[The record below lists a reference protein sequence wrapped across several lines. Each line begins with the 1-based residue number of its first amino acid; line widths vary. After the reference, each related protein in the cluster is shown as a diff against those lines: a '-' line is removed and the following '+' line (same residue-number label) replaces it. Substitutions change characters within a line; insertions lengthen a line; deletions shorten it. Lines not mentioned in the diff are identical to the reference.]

1 MNKNIKAVCREI
13 KQGTNLE
20 MNIPNYFNRLVTVYE
35 EYATLNLTMN
45 YYTYYENY
53 LESTFVKSSDEK
65 KVLDEINTLIKDF
78 ILSDFTGAKFS
89 GAKMEEGIKR
99 VDSIRNFIT
108 KQMQIL
114 TSYTDI
120 FLVYE
125 YVLERMQYRYTDSFD
140 IVADEEFATEIF
152 NYIFAVQDNMI
163 INDKIKEVLGELP
176 VRMTKNK
183 YFDLLRDSIS
193 IYKNGD
199 KESLD
204 NYLYI
209 LETATTLYE
218 ADDMKDTYVNL
229 LDIKNEFEALD
240 YGNLSKEQFD
250 IYADKLKNVT
260 IFMNDRVDFY
270 YGLQEIVNYL
280 YTILLVTPYAYMDGG
295 YRLEGMEGSMKYLIL
310 PPGQDDNIC
319 YEIIRDINNL
329 FIGESKDLED
339 TEEKLSKLEG
349 IQEKLWDEIL
359 ILEPTLDDISMS
371 YEKVVNGLML
381 TPIYKSLKY
390 AQNLLSNSI
399 FIELNQEDK
408 DGIADEIY
416 IKKVQDE
423 LVLKLSELFNKSSKQ
438 VVRGIMA
445 STLNKMPVFFNTSEE
460 IINYIKNSLSQ
471 CSDLAE
477 KMASI
482 EIIKDM
488 CEI

>member
-1 MNKNIKAVCREI
+1 MNKNMKTVCKEI
-13 KQGTNLE
+13 KQGNNLE
-20 MNIPNYFNRLVTVYE
+20 MNLPNYFNRLVTLYE

-53 LESTFVKSSDEK
+53 LESTFVKSKDEK
-65 KVLDEINTLIKDF
+65 IVLDEVNTIIKEF
-78 ILSDFTGAKFS
+78 VLSDFS
-89 GAKMEEGIKR
+89 GDRMEEGVQR
-99 VDSIRNFIT
+99 VDKIRNFIT

-125 YVLERMQYRYTDSFD
+125 YVLERIQYRYTDTIELVD
-140 IVADEEFATEIF
+140 DEEFATEIF

-176 VRMTKNK
+176 VRMTKSK

-199 KESLD
+199 RTSLD

-209 LETATTLYE
+209 LETATSLYE
-218 ADDMKDTYVNL
+218 VEGMEATYVNL
-229 LDIKNEFEALD
+229 FDAKNEFESLD
-240 YGNLSKEQFD
+240 YTNLSKEQFE
-250 IYADKLKNVT
+250 IYAEKLKNVT
-260 IFMNDRVDFY
+260 IYMSDRVDFY

-295 YRLEGMEGSMKYLIL
+295 YRLEGMEGNMKYLIL
-310 PPGQDDNIC
+310 PPGQNENIC
-319 YEIIRDINNL
+319 HEIISDINNL
-329 FIGESKDLED
+329 FHGESKDLDD

-349 IQEKLWDEIL
+349 IGEKLWDEIL
-359 ILEPTLDDISMS
+359 ILEPTLDDISIS

-381 TPIYKSLKY
+381 SPIYESLKIS
-390 AQNLLSNSI
+390 QNLLSNSL
-399 FIELNQEDK
+399 FIELNQEEN
-408 DGIADEIY
+408 DGIADDEY

-423 LVLKLSELFNKSSKQ
+423 LISKLTELFNKSSKQ

-445 STLNKMPVFFNTSEE
+445 CTLNKMPVFFNTSEE
-460 IINYIKNSLSQ
+460 IINYIKNSLMQ
-471 CSDLAE
+471 CSDKAE

-482 EIIKDM
+482 EIIKDL

>member
-1 MNKNIKAVCREI
+1 MNRNMKTICKEI
-13 KQGTNLE
+13 KQGNNLD
-20 MNIPNYFNRLVTVYE
+20 MNIPNYFNRLVTLYE

-53 LESTFVKSSDEK
+53 LESTFVKTSDEK
-65 KVLDEINTLIKDF
+65 KVLDEMNSIIKEF
-78 ILSDFTGAKFS
+78 ILTDFS
-89 GAKMEEGIKR
+89 GEKMEEGVQR
-99 VDSIRNFIT
+99 VDKIRNNIT

-125 YVLERMQYRYTDSFD
+125 YVLERLQYRYQDTIDLVD
-140 IVADEEFATEIF
+140 DEEFATEIF
-152 NYIFAVQDNMI
+152 NYIFAVQDNMV

-183 YFDLLRDSIS
+183 YFDIVRESIS

-199 KESLD
+199 KTSLD

-218 ADDMKDTYVNL
+218 VEGMEDTYVNL
-229 LDIKNEFEALD
+229 YDAKNEFESLD
-240 YGNLSKEQFD
+240 YTNMTKEQFD
-250 IYADKLKNVT
+250 IYADKLKNIT
-260 IFMNDRVDFY
+260 IFMSDRVDFY

-295 YRLEGMEGSMKYLIL
+295 YRLEGMEGTMKYLIL
-310 PPGQDDNIC
+310 PPGQDSNVC
-319 YEIIRDINNL
+319 HEIIRDINNL
-329 FIGESKDLED
+329 FFGESKELED

-349 IQEKLWDEIL
+349 MCEKLWDEIL
-359 ILEPTLDDISMS
+359 MLEPTLDDISIS
-371 YEKVVNGLML
+371 YEKVVNSLML
-381 TPIYKSLKY
+381 SPIYESLKFS
-390 AQNLLSNSI
+390 QNLLSNSL

-408 DGIADEIY
+408 EGIADEEY

-423 LVLKLSELFNKSSKQ
+423 LILKLTELFSKSSKQ
-438 VVRGIMA
+438 VTRGIMA
-445 STLNKMPVFFNTSEE
+445 CTLNKVPVFFNSSEE
-460 IINYIKNSLSQ
+460 IINYIKNSLMQ
-471 CSDLAE
+471 CSDKAE

-482 EIIKDM
+482 EIIKHL
-488 CEI
+488 CEL

>member
-20 MNIPNYFNRLVTVYE
+20 MNIPNYFNRLVTLYE
-35 EYATLNLTMN
+35 EYATLNLTMH

-53 LESTFVKSSDEK
+53 LESTFVKSNDEK
-65 KVLDEINTLIKDF
+65 KTLEEINTIIKDYV
-78 ILSDFTGAKFS
+78 LSDFS
-89 GAKMEEGIKR
+89 GEKLEEGVKR
-99 VDSIRNFIT
+99 VDNIRNFIT

-125 YVLERMQYRYTDSFD
+125 YVLERMQYRYTDAIELVD
-140 IVADEEFATEIF
+140 DEEFATDIF
-152 NYIFAVQDNMI
+152 NYIFAVQDNMV

-176 VRMTKNK
+176 VRMTKSK

-199 KESLD
+199 KTSLD

-218 ADDMKDTYVNL
+218 VEGMKDTYVNL
-229 LDIKNEFEALD
+229 FNTKNEFESLD
-240 YGNLSKEQFD
+240 YANLTKEQFD

-260 IFMNDRVDFY
+260 IFMSDRVDFY

-295 YRLEGMEGSMKYLIL
+295 YRLEGMEGNMKYLIL
-310 PPGQDDNIC
+310 PPGQNDNIC
-319 YEIIRDINNL
+319 HEIMKDINKL
-329 FIGESKDLED
+329 FFGESKDLED

-349 IQEKLWDEIL
+349 IGEKLWDEIL
-359 ILEPTLDDISMS
+359 FLEPTLDDISIS

-381 TPIYKSLKY
+381 TPIYESLKFS
-390 AQNLLSNSI
+390 QNLLSSSL
-399 FIELNQEDK
+399 FIELNQEAN
-408 DGIADEIY
+408 DGIADEEY

-423 LVLKLSELFNKSSKQ
+423 LVLKLTELFNKSSKQ